1 MKTAQP
7 LSYESV
13 KSFCGRIRISRAL
26 AQRWMDEGLIPFVRF
41 GRHIRIPY
49 PLADEAI
56 ASRIQNTNQR

>member
-1 MKTAQP
+1 MKTAES
-7 LSYESV
+7 LKYETV
-13 KSFCGRIRISRAL
+13 KGFCGRHQISRFL
-26 AQRWMDEGLIPFVRF
+26 AQRWMDQGFIPFVRF

>member
-1 MKTAQP
+1 MKTTQETKYEP
-7 LSYESV
+7 LTD
-13 KSFCGRIRISRAL
+13 FCIRHRISRFL
-26 AQRWMDEGLIPFVRF
+26 AQRWMDQGFIPFVRF